1 MCFKIFSDG
10 IMLQIFARTIKKL
23 DFVVSETLVNSCMTA
38 VITSL
43 VGSLNVNKNKEL
55 MVKMMKI

>member
-1 MCFKIFSDG
+1 
-10 IMLQIFARTIKKL
+10 MLQIFARTIKKL

-38 VITSL
+38 GITSL